1 MFFYKS
7 DLNEDRPWSKLYEE
21 DIVSALALLFK
32 IMPGNIDILV
42 DPEASMVDT
51 WSGTKLQFQIYLK
64 LKDFHGSETK
74 LYHQAEQIQKILNS
88 VDIGSWVIAE
98 LSRICDALDKDA
110 ISRYSFLFSFDFEV
124 RRAVVLPIGD
134 KHDPTEANV
143 IPNSADAQQQQ
154 LLVYFLVGGIL
165 AIALLAG
172 IVICVHYKLRA
183 DYALLA
189 KDKVL
194 SGGRMA
200 KTIWNRLKKKKSGS
214 NGNGQGNGQQKAA
227 DLAEARGLMSTS
239 IHDDD
244 DDLNEF
250 M

>member
-1 MFFYKS
+1 MFVYKS
-7 DLNEDRPWSKLYEE
+7 DNNEDRPWSKLYEE
-21 DIVSALALLFK
+21 DIVKALSILFK

-42 DPEASMVDT
+42 DPESSMTDP
-51 WSGTKLQFQIYLK
+51 WSGTKLQFQINLK
-64 LKDFHGSETK
+64 LKDFLGSETK
-74 LYHQAEQIQKILNS
+74 LYKKAEQIKNMLNS
-88 VDIGSWVIAE
+88 IDIGSWIIAE
-98 LSRICDALDKDA
+98 LSRICDQLDKDM

-124 RRAVVLPIGD
+124 KRSVVLPIGARR
-134 KHDPTEANV
+134 DPTEQASAV
-143 IPNSADAQQQQ
+143 NSDDAYKQQ

-165 AIALLAG
+165 AIALLAC
-172 IVICVHYKLRA
+172 IIIWVHYRLRA

-200 KTIWNRLKKKKSGS
+200 KSIWNRLKKKRG
-214 NGNGQGNGQQKAA
+214 GNKKGPQAPA
-227 DLAEARGLMSTS
+227 PLPETRGLMSTS